1 MCLVESRRRR
11 GRRLGQLRRP
21 PASLSARAPHQRPS
35 RAPKPS
41 SSPAQ
46 MSDPPKPSLTLPQ
59 SGRPAQIGRPATSPS
74 LPGQPRAPSGASA
87 TSGGLPAAASPDLP
101 KNRGRDWLAGR
112 LKALEH
118 AQTVG
123 LPPVWAHSASSCA
136 ASRLTISAVATPLAR
151 PAIRPHRR
159 AHPPPSRRRA
169 AAVRPVDCSAKRRLA
184 C

>member
-1 MCLVESRRRR
+1 VAAGSANFAARPLACQPE
-11 GRRLGQLRRP
+11 RLINGHPELQSLRR
-21 PASLSARAPHQRPS
+21 HQLGH
-35 RAPKPS
+35 
-41 SSPAQ
+41 Q
-46 MSDPPKPSLTLPQ
+46 EMSDPPKPSITLPQ

-123 LPPVWAHSASSCA
+123 LPLVWAHSASSRP
-136 ASRLTISAVATPLAR
+136 ASRLTISAVATPSAR